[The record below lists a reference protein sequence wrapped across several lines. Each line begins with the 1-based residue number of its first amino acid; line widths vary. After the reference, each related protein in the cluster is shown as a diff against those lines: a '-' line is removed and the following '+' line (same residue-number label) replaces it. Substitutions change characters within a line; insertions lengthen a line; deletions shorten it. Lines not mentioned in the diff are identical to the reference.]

1 MLKLTSKTGLIKG
14 SQTVVYNYIS
24 DFRNFAHLLPAEQL
38 HHVKITDQTLEFGLD
53 GLGNVGMQI
62 AEKHPYDRLAIK
74 AIEGTAANFAF
85 TIFIDEAE
93 KHASSAHIILEA
105 QLNMFLEMM
114 ASAPLQRFLD
124 LIIDKLSEIDFAE
137 KV

>member
-1 MLKLTSKTGLIKG
+1 MLKLTSKNGLIKG
-14 SQTVVYNYIS
+14 SRVAVFNYIS
-24 DFRNFAHLLPAEQL
+24 DFRNFAHLLPSEQL

-62 AEKHPYDRLAIK
+62 AEKHPYDWLSIK

-85 TIFIDEAE
+85 TIFIDEAGE
-93 KHASSAHIILEA
+93 NASNAHIEMEA

-114 ASAPLQRFLD
+114 ARAPLQRFLD
-124 LIIDKLSEIDFAE
+124 LIIDKLSEIDFAD
-137 KV
+137 KA